1 MGIMRNFNDTRKSI
15 PLLCLIRLVH
25 GLGAGM
31 FDVVYQPFLL
41 DLTGSLFII
50 GILIT
55 LGSIMQFLPT
65 PIIGRLSDKYGRKKI
80 ALMSIPTYIIGLS
93 FLIISTQNSIILI
106 SMGILFYFLGFP
118 INDMNIQ
125 FLVSE
130 SSEKSKGMMYGVT
143 MFSLFSGR
151 IGGNLFVIFFQG
163 FDTRIYFMIYIVLL
177 VLEGIIILILPIKNG
192 IKKDKEIITL
202 DEKVK
207 NNKIWLKMI
216 KEPRMRAILI
226 FFTADIIIYSIPLS
240 IYTGGLRDYYGLTYE
255 NIAFISFWLNLTNMV
270 FQIPAGKI
278 TDKIGKKLALFLSE
292 TFGLTFFTLNIIG
305 SILWSMGFN
314 NLLLLFLVLA
324 NISFGFSV
332 VTFIP
337 AELIILT
344 DLDRE
349 RKAELFG
356 IISFIRGIGTIPT
369 GVIGGFL
376 IVNVGY
382 ISPFIIAFLGIIFEI
397 WFLLRYFKD

>member
-1 MGIMRNFNDTRKSI
+1 MRNFNDTRKSI

-25 GLGAGM
+25 GFGAGM

-192 IKKDKEIITL
+192 IKKDKEIITP

>member
-1 MGIMRNFNDTRKSI
+1 M
-15 PLLCLIRLVH
+15 
-25 GLGAGM
+25 
-31 FDVVYQPFLL
+31 
-41 DLTGSLFII
+41 
-50 GILIT
+50 
-55 LGSIMQFLPT
+55 
-65 PIIGRLSDKYGRKKI
+65 
-80 ALMSIPTYIIGLS
+80 
-93 FLIISTQNSIILI
+93 
-106 SMGILFYFLGFP
+106 
-118 INDMNIQ
+118 
-125 FLVSE
+125 
-130 SSEKSKGMMYGVT
+130 
-143 MFSLFSGR
+143 
-151 IGGNLFVIFFQG
+151 
-163 FDTRIYFMIYIVLL
+163 
-177 VLEGIIILILPIKNG
+177 
-192 IKKDKEIITL
+192 
-202 DEKVK
+202 
-207 NNKIWLKMI
+207 
-216 KEPRMRAILI
+216 
-226 FFTADIIIYSIPLS
+226 
-240 IYTGGLRDYYGLTYE
+240 YTGGLRDYYGLTYE
-255 NIAFISFWLNLTNMV
+255 NIAFISFWLNFTNMI

-324 NISFGFSV
+324 NISFGLSV

>member
-1 MGIMRNFNDTRKSI
+1 MRNFNDTRKSI

-130 SSEKSKGMMYGVT
+130 SSEKSKGIMYGVT

-192 IKKDKEIITL
+192 IKKDKEIITP

-324 NISFGFSV
+324 NISFGLSV